1 MESVEVWLTPLLL
14 LPGVALL
21 IMSTSV
27 RYVRV
32 HEEVHHLL
40 DHEMENLNERANR
53 LYKRSRLF
61 RNALIALYSSVGLLS
76 LAGLLGGVL
85 EYSNIEGYYWI
96 AGVTGLGIIFL
107 FFASLELIRE
117 STLSLDII
125 KDHIESVDK
134 DGDMELHG

>member
-40 DHEMENLNERANR
+40 DHESKNLAKRANR
-53 LYKRSRLF
+53 LYKRSKLF
-61 RNALIALYSSVGLLS
+61 RNALIALYGSVGVFS

-85 EYSNIEGYYWI
+85 AFSQLEGYYWI
-96 AGVTGLGIIFL
+96 SSLTGLGIIFL
-107 FFASLELIRE
+107 FFASIELIRE

-125 KDHIESVDK
+125 KDHIVSIDK
-134 DGDMELHG
+134 MGDMTLE